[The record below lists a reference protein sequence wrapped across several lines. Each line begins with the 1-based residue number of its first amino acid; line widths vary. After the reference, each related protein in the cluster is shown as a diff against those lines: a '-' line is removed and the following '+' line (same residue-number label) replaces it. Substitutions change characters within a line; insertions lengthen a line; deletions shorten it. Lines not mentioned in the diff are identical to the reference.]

1 MRQAIDEVIAV
12 GRAAGVTLPPEAAEN
27 TLAFLKTFPFGA
39 VASMRLD
46 LDAGR
51 KLELEGLSG
60 EVARLGKL
68 LSVPTPFHQMAYD
81 MLRPFRDGPART
93 A

>member
-1 MRQAIDEVIAV
+1 MRV
-12 GRAAGVTLPPEAAEN
+12 
-27 TLAFLKTFPFGA
+27 
-39 VASMRLD
+39 D

-60 EVARLGKL
+60 EVARLGRL

-81 MLRPFRDGPART
+81 MLLPFRDGPAAAAPR
-93 A
+93 